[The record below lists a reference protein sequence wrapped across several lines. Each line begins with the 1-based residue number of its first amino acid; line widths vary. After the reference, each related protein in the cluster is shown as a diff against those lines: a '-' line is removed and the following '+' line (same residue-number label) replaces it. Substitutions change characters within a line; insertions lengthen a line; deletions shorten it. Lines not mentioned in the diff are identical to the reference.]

1 MLSMKELLEL
11 SSGMNVEIIDNVDNK
26 HYIINERGQSIE
38 FDLDMLMSTNK
49 ELSEEFEE
57 LKRLA
62 KIGLD
67 ITTPKK
73 TIQDEYKRIMCVNGH
88 NLPVIVKKNK
98 MPNCPFCGQKLN
110 WKK

>member
-1 MLSMKELLEL
+1 MLSVKEILEL
-11 SSGMNVEIIDNVDNK
+11 SNDMSVEIIDNVDNK
-26 HYIINERGQSIE
+26 HYIINECGQSVE
-38 FDLDMLMSTNK
+38 FDLDMLMSANK
-49 ELSEEFEE
+49 ESSEEFEE

-73 TIQDEYKRIMCVNGH
+73 TIQDGYTRIKCVNGH
-88 NLPVIVKKNK
+88 SLPVIVKKNK
-98 MPNCPFCGQKLN
+98 MPHCPFCGQKLD

>member
-1 MLSMKELLEL
+1 MLSVKEILEL
-11 SSGMNVEIIDNVDNK
+11 SNDMSVEITDNVDNK
-26 HYIINERGQSIE
+26 HYIINERGQSIK
-38 FDLDMLMSTNK
+38 FDLDMLMSANK
-49 ELSEEFEE
+49 ELSEEFEK
-57 LKRLA
+57 LKILA

-98 MPNCPFCGQKLN
+98 MPHCPFCGQ
-110 WKK
+110 

>member
-1 MLSMKELLEL
+1 MLSVKEILEL
-11 SSGMNVEIIDNVDNK
+11 SNDMSVEIIDNIDNK
-26 HYIINERGQSIE
+26 HYIINECGQSVE
-38 FDLDMLMSTNK
+38 FDLDMLMSVNK

-88 NLPVIVKKNK
+88 SLPVIVKKNK
-98 MPNCPFCGQKLN
+98 MPHCPFCGQKLD